1 MINARDN
8 PGRNLTNGFSLS
20 ACVMLK
26 YNARQKCIDQLLNT
40 YLHLSISRRCVCI
53 LLHFS
58 LGIVLSRYLFR
69 TFSFI
74 LNWLACDGVLGWCIF
89 CPFQKALF
97 QGEFIAEAWH
107 LWKKGTNTKRYKCP
121 KWFKTTTYCLI
132 SWQLRNGAWHN
143 NANPSLQP
151 ISASQFHPESAI
163 LCIKCLSE
171 IQPFTFLVLFVLFL

>member
-1 MINARDN
+1 
-8 PGRNLTNGFSLS
+8 
-20 ACVMLK
+20 MLK
-26 YNARQKCIDQLLNT
+26 YNARKKCIDQLLNT

-58 LGIVLSRYLFR
+58 LVIVLSRYLFR
-69 TFSFI
+69 TFF
-74 LNWLACDGVLGWCIF
+74 LYWLACDGVLGWCIF

-132 SWQLRNGAWHN
+132 SWQLRNGAW
-143 NANPSLQP
+143 QP
-151 ISASQFHPESAI
+151 ISASQIHPESAI

-171 IQPFTFLVLFVLFL
+171 IQPFTFLVLFL

>member
-1 MINARDN
+1 
-8 PGRNLTNGFSLS
+8 
-20 ACVMLK
+20 MLK
-26 YNARQKCIDQLLNT
+26 FNARQKCIDQLFNT
-40 YLHLSISRRCVCI
+40 CLHLSISRGCVCI
-53 LLHFS
+53 LLYFS
-58 LGIVLSRYLFR
+58 LVIVLSRYFFR

-74 LNWLACDGVLGWCIF
+74 LYWLACDGVLGWCIF

-97 QGEFIAEAWH
+97 LGEFIAEAWH

-143 NANPSLQP
+143 NATPSLQP
-151 ISASQFHPESAI
+151 ISVCQIHPESAI

-171 IQPFTFLVLFVLFL
+171 IQPFTFLVLFL